1 MILKSH
7 YKAHK
12 MKNKITQL
20 LNLLMLL
27 LSINLFS
34 QQIFTDESRIIKID
48 SKSENSKLS
57 LVTKSIL
64 LQAKQNK
71 NNSITEV
78 NLNSLLRITL
88 LFDGDC
94 TNFNSSNI
102 LSDISKIS
110 DNISTAFI
118 KVQDLPLL
126 ESIQCLKYAD
136 IGEKLELEVS
146 NARNTTNAN
155 SVHSGTGLSQSYTGT
170 GVIVGI
176 IDGGFDYTH
185 PNFRDSNGNLRIK
198 RVWEQNNTNGNS
210 PSPFNY
216 GSHFIGSSEILNE
229 FYDVTNQS
237 HGTHVTGIIAGSGN
251 GNPNLLKGMAPD
263 TDIILVSDGSDLVG
277 EIAGTSNSTKLIDAI
292 NYIKNYANSVN
303 KPVVINMSF
312 GTNLGPHDGSDLL
325 STGLNSFTTNQGL
338 ILVKS
343 AGNDGDQKEHVVNV
357 FSGNQTKFILNNK
370 NNGSSKIDI
379 WGSNQG
385 VNSAFGIT
393 IGVYNTSTQSFESTN
408 VLQFIV
414 NGNLNFQNP
423 YTLVD
428 VDSGLLNDDNWL
440 ITLSSEINPLNNRP
454 HLRISCNTSNDT
466 TSDYLVVSI
475 QSIDD
480 TIHSWCNGCEFDN
493 YTGFNFTMGD
503 DYFSITE
510 PGNASGVITVGSYN
524 VTDENLG
531 NPSGSVGGLSY
542 FSSKGPRT
550 DFLIKP
556 DVTAP
561 GNRIVSSLNSFDTTY
576 QSGGISFSDVTNTYG
591 THSYGKM
598 QGTSMAAP
606 VVTGIVALWLQAFP
620 QLTVNNVRSII
631 ANTAI
636 TQSPVSD
643 PFLFYGS
650 TYSTPPNVKWGYG
663 KINALAGMQLIE
675 QVLNVDTF
683 DTTNNFIV
691 YPNPT
696 SSKIFITSKEY
707 VSSYEVYNTLG
718 QKVKE
723 GSFNAVLEE
732 EELDLTALQSGMYI
746 LNFRG
751 EKVNKTVRIVKQ

>member
-1 MILKSH
+1 
-7 YKAHK
+7 

-48 SKSENSKLS
+48 SKLENSKLS

-94 TNFNSSNI
+94 TNFNRSNI
-102 LSDISKIS
+102 FLDISKIS

-146 NARNTTNAN
+146 NARNTTNTN

-185 PNFRDSNGNLRIK
+185 PNFKDVNGNLRIS
-198 RVWEQNNTNGNS
+198 RVWERSNASGTP
-210 PSPFNY
+210 PSNLGFTY
-216 GSHFIGSSEILNE
+216 GSEYIGATAILSKL
-229 FYDVTNQS
+229 YDLTNSS
-237 HGTHVTGIIAGSGN
+237 HGTHVAGIAAGTGTGN
-251 GNPNLLKGMAPD
+251 LSLLKGMAPNSE
-263 TDIILVSDGSDLVG
+263 IVLVSGFNQVIPTDNNYV
-277 EIAGTSNSTKLIDAI
+277 DAI

-312 GTNLGPHDGSDLL
+312 GTGLGPHDGTTLEEQALNNL
-325 STGLNSFTTNQGL
+325 SNTPGLV
-338 ILVKS
+338 LVAA
-343 AGNDGDQKEHVVNV
+343 AGNDGGRKKHAVNV
-357 FSGNQTKFILNNK
+357 FNGNQTKFLLNNK
-370 NNGSSKIDI
+370 NFYSANEESTIDI
-379 WGSNQG
+379 WGNNQG
-385 VNSAFGIT
+385 INSAFGVT
-393 IGVYNTSTQSFESTN
+393 IGVYNTLTETYESTST
-408 VLQFIV
+408 LQFIV

-423 YTLVD
+423 YTLID
-428 VDSGLLNDDNWL
+428 VDPIFTSDDLWT
-440 ITLSSEINPLNNRP
+440 ITFFSEINPLNNRP
-454 HLRISCNTSNDT
+454 HLRITCNSNNDNA
-466 TSDYLVVSI
+466 SDFLIVAI

-480 TIHSWCNGCEFDN
+480 TIHSWCNNCEFDN
-493 YTGFNFTMGD
+493 LTGFNFTQGD
-503 DYFSITE
+503 DFFSIYS
-510 PGNASGVITVGSYN
+510 PGNASGVVTVGSYN
-524 VTDENLG
+524 PIEVLNSEPFPGDEG
-531 NPSGSVGGLSY
+531 TLSTY
-542 FSSKGPRT
+542 SCKGPRT

-556 DVTAP
+556 NVTAP
-561 GNRIVSSLNSFDTTY
+561 GNRIVSSLSSFDANY
-576 QSGGISFSDVTNTYG
+576 QTGGQIFSDVTNPFG

-620 QLTVNNVRSII
+620 QLTTNNVKSII

-643 PFLFYGS
+643 PFLFYGT

-675 QVLNVDTF
+675 QALNVDTF

-707 VSSYEVYNTLG
+707 VSSYEIYNTLG

-723 GSFNAVLEE
+723 GSFNAVLEQ
-732 EELDLTALQSGMYI
+732 EELDLTALQNGLYI
-746 LNFRG
+746 LNFKG
-751 EKVNKTVRIVKQ
+751 EKVNKIVRIVKQ